1 MKRLLGGLLE
11 SAHVLAIALLFGA
24 AALLTRLTAPGL
36 FADGLGVSQET
47 AARLFQ
53 GLATM
58 VGDPGRALAVIA
70 IIAAVLAPYVRSD
83 ERMGIAWARIAC
95 AVAALAVLLS
105 GWGDDGV
112 RTWSET
118 AAVFDAD
125 VERHATAAQA
135 IGVKADETITPWN
148 ALFVFT
154 GLNLVLGAFQMFNT
168 EKSAK
173 GSKGSKG

>member
-11 SAHVLAIALLFGA
+11 SAHVLAMALLFGA

-47 AARLFQ
+47 AARIF
-53 GLATM
+53 GDLATM
-58 VGDPGRALAVIA
+58 VGNPGRALAVVA
-70 IIAAVLAPYVRSD
+70 IIAAVLAPYVRND
-83 ERMGIAWARIAC
+83 DRMGLPWARVVC
-95 AVAALAVLLS
+95 AVAALAILLT

-125 VERHATAAQA
+125 VERHATAAEA
-135 IGVKADETITPWN
+135 IGARADETLTPWN
-148 ALFVFT
+148 ALLIFS
-154 GLNLVLGAFQMFNT
+154 GLNLVLAAFQMFGAPGGGSPT
-168 EKSAK
+168 KSGK
-173 GSKGSKG
+173 G